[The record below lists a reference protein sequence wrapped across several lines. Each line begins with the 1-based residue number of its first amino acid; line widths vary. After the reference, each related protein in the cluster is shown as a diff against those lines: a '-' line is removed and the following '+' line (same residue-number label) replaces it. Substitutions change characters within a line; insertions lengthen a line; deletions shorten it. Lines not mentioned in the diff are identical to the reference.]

1 MALDFPEIPGEEHR
15 NSALTQIREQY
26 NPVRDANGYAT
37 PNISGRRSRAAS
49 FNGSV
54 ASNINLGE
62 GVFASRVYQA
72 DTNAKDAKV
81 LGGSSG
87 LGFVPPV
94 ADTSGRRLGV
104 PPSGYLATTA
114 AKSTNGSATRNA
126 DYVTVSG
133 SSSSPAVVISLGRT
147 DRELNSARGLRNDP

>member
-87 LGFVPPV
+87 LGFVPP
-94 ADTSGRRLGV
+94 
-104 PPSGYLATTA
+104 SGYLATTA

-133 SSSSPAVVISLGRT
+133 SSSSPAVVISLGGT